1 MRLRSLFF
9 LLLFGLGVAPLAV
22 ASYWLVR
29 ENRDRLITE
38 EKRYLTQSAQSLS
51 REINGYLVGVRKQLH
66 QVGVTLLTA
75 PGSELPSER
84 LREPWLGAYLHRFV
98 VENPQLLALRVLT
111 PSGEGPRLAP
121 PDLPTELSVALDEA
135 FEMART
141 ERRPAWRFALS
152 RISNEPVAALAVP
165 VADEAGE
172 VVFVVEVVARLR
184 LMEAV
189 FEREATASAAV
200 FLVGEGGRLAWSE
213 GADERSQL
221 ALARSQLL
229 RDFARK
235 PLLLAAEY
243 AVETDDGRVQMLGLV
258 SPVEETGWGVV
269 VHRPTAAAFES
280 ADRMVASA
288 AFVSLLVLATA
299 TALGLFVS
307 RRIGVTVRRLTRT
320 THEIA
325 EGSFGRRIPDN
336 LFVHEFSQLATDFNR
351 MSGHVEEHIERL
363 KAAARVNRELFISS
377 IRAFAAAI
385 DAKDPY
391 TRGHSERVAE
401 LARSIARHL
410 GQNDDFQHRIWIG
423 ALLHDIGKIGV
434 EDRILSKGGVLSPAE
449 FEQMKQHPS
458 VGAEILAPI
467 EQLRDM
473 IPVVRWHHEN
483 WNGRGYPDGLRG
495 EEIPLSARIVAVAD
509 CYDAVTTDRPYQTAY
524 EPRYAA
530 EVITKLAGSRF
541 DAKVVTAFLRAFE
554 LGDLVQQVGAGAAAG
569 EIELPATAN
578 V

>member
-1 MRLRSLFF
+1 VALSDSTGGRERPDSPARRRFPHLRLRLRSLIF

-22 ASYWLVR
+22 ASFWLVR

-75 PGSELPSER
+75 PGSALPSER

-152 RISNEPVAALAVP
+152 RVSNEPVAALAVP
-165 VADEAGE
+165 VADESGE

-189 FEREATASAAV
+189 SSAKPRRVPRSSSSAR
-200 FLVGEGGRLAWSE
+200 GEGWS
-213 GADERSQL
+213 GQRAPTSVRSSRWH
-221 ALARSQLL
+221 APSCCGISRASRCCSPPNT
-229 RDFARK
+229 RWRPTTA
-235 PLLLAAEY
+235 
-243 AVETDDGRVQMLGLV
+243 GSQMLGLV

-288 AFVSLLVLATA
+288 GLVSLLVLATA

-325 EGSFGRRIPDN
+325 EGSFGRRIPTTC
-336 LFVHEFSQLATDFNR
+336 SSTSSR
-351 MSGHVEEHIERL
+351 SSPP
-363 KAAARVNRELFISS
+363 IS
-377 IRAFAAAI
+377 
-385 DAKDPY
+385 
-391 TRGHSERVAE
+391 
-401 LARSIARHL
+401 
-410 GQNDDFQHRIWIG
+410 
-423 ALLHDIGKIGV
+423 
-434 EDRILSKGGVLSPAE
+434 
-449 FEQMKQHPS
+449 
-458 VGAEILAPI
+458 
-467 EQLRDM
+467 
-473 IPVVRWHHEN
+473 
-483 WNGRGYPDGLRG
+483 
-495 EEIPLSARIVAVAD
+495 
-509 CYDAVTTDRPYQTAY
+509 TA
-524 EPRYAA
+524 
-530 EVITKLAGSRF
+530 
-541 DAKVVTAFLRAFE
+541 
-554 LGDLVQQVGAGAAAG
+554 
-569 EIELPATAN
+569 
-578 V
+578 